1 MANFSCL
8 VIGAAEKARGSYVYP
23 LLLDWRDQITNT
35 FDMRIYLP
43 KVLHNHRFRNIRSIN
58 LTPDYLQKNGPK
70 PLFISQ
76 TANTSVD
83 RLTLEERRE
92 FGKQQRI
99 ARAMEYQGLLDKN
112 NWTRSELAS
121 QLGVSRAWVTTVLKV
136 R

>member
-1 MANFSCL
+1 
-8 VIGAAEKARGSYVYP
+8 
-23 LLLDWRDQITNT
+23 
-35 FDMRIYLP
+35 MRIYLP
-43 KVLHNHRFRNIRSIN
+43 KVLHNHRFRNIRCID

-112 NWTRSELAS
+112 NWTRSELAR